1 MYGAEI
7 ERLQEECNETKQLII
22 NQEELRK
29 RAENLKSIVESQG
42 LVIQENDET
51 IAQLQEENS
60 QLR

>member
-60 QLR
+60 